1 MSLEVNPGN
10 DDAGCLLMEW
20 VKMGVTIFGLYDFL
34 LLIIIREGGV
44 KRERERKGRGGR
56 DEKGRKGKPK
66 AIKSSNTPKV
76 KSGLLLPSALQ

>member
-1 MSLEVNPGN
+1 
-10 DDAGCLLMEW
+10 MEW

-56 DEKGRKGKPK
+56 DEKGRKGGRDEERLVGRKEGQT
-66 AIKSSNTPKV
+66 KSHKII
-76 KSGLLLPSALQ
+76 